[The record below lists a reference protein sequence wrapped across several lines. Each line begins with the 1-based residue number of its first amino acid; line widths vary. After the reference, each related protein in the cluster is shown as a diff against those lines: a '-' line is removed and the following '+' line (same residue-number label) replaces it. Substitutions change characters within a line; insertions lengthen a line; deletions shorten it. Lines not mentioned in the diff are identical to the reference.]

1 MKNSQKRKTNS
12 QKLSVTQTGGTESH
26 GNSNNYLVPRS
37 LGLGIL
43 QSLKASFSWGVF
55 TISLFHSFTVSV
67 SPSSLFH
74 TYRWNKLDGEN
85 TVLLFL
91 INIFTLL
98 IKEVVSVV
106 FKHTFF
112 SLRSMVSSLH
122 HYECENFRTVF
133 LRKSTIN
140 LNTCPVPGTNN
151 LQMLSEK
158 KKKKDKNRTI
168 IQWHFP
174 WCNIPAFSNL
184 QFRDFQ
190 SQRLHLQQ
198 HA

>member
-1 MKNSQKRKTNS
+1 MFSPSVYSTVSQYQFHHQVYSTH
-12 QKLSVTQTGGTESH
+12 TGGINLMVKT
-26 GNSNNYLVPRS
+26 L
-37 LGLGIL
+37 
-43 QSLKASFSWGVF
+43 
-55 TISLFHSFTVSV
+55 
-67 SPSSLFH
+67 
-74 TYRWNKLDGEN
+74 
-85 TVLLFL
+85 LLFL

-140 LNTCPVPGTNN
+140 LDTCPVPGTNN

-158 KKKKDKNRTI
+158 KKKKTRTGQLYSDI
-168 IQWHFP
+168 FP
-174 WCNIPAFSNL
+174 GVTFPLSAICSSGTSRARDCICNSMLNCL
-184 QFRDFQ
+184 
-190 SQRLHLQQ
+190 
-198 HA
+198 